1 MEMPLLF
8 DVIKGGSDRLT
19 VASMMPVFIEVVGTR
34 KLEDD
39 ISMVRV
45 EINTSVTRDTSSEI

>member
-39 ISMVRV
+39 ISMVWV
-45 EINTSVTRDTSSEI
+45 EINTSVARDTSSEI